1 MTGSDAAGL
10 PGVRLGAD
18 AQPPVPFRLA
28 EKEAMPT
35 TSPGTAGLPLL
46 PPELPV
52 RESVRENEGR
62 WRSPPAHHFTAAGD
76 ADLRE
81 LAEAATAPLSVI
93 VQVTKRCDF
102 GCVFCS
108 ETLHDARPD
117 PGPARRHPGEPGR
130 RAAGVPA
137 AGSRC
142 CAATC
147 PRSSTCTPGSSS
159 ACRPTPPAAWP
170 WRRELAGKVAFVN
183 IGFDG
188 PRATFSRV
196 RGDYDKAMAGLR
208 AFVAA
213 GLPVSLSAVVLRSTL
228 HALPYL
234 YQIAD
239 VLDAGKLKL
248 ILPLR
253 KGNALGLAEREFITV
268 DEARDAFGR
277 LTELRALHDWRPAVR
292 MTPWTAE
299 TEGHMIV
306 VEPSGTPRPGR
317 SMTSPTCS
325 SASATCCRSRSP
337 GSGTATPTRPTTSP
351 STSAPASTPPRAAAR
366 DADLHQHGLAR

>member
-1 MTGSDAAGL
+1 MTTTPPDARDL
-10 PGVRLGAD
+10 PL
-18 AQPPVPFRLA
+18 PVPKLPDR
-28 EKEAMPT
+28 
-35 TSPGTAGLPLL
+35 TSGRP
-46 PPELPV
+46 
-52 RESVRENEGR
+52 NEG
-62 WRSPPAHHFTAAGD
+62 PVTFTDGHHFTTAGTD
-76 ADLRE
+76 DVRE

-108 ETLHDARPD
+108 ETLMMPD
-117 PGPARRHPGEPGR
+117 PTLDQLDVIRANLAGVQRVFLSGGEPLLR
-130 RAAGVPA
+130 RDLPEIVDMFSGFILGLPTNATRGVAMAPQ
-137 AGSRC
+137 
-142 CAATC
+142 
-147 PRSSTCTPGSSS
+147 
-159 ACRPTPPAAWP
+159 
-170 WRRELAGKVAFVN
+170 LAGKVAFVN
-183 IGFDG
+183 VGFDG
-188 PRATFSRV
+188 PRATFSKV
-196 RGDYDKAMAGLR
+196 RGDYDKAIAGLR

-239 VLDAGKLKL
+239 VLDCGKLKL

-277 LTELRALHDWRPAVR
+277 LTELRTLHDWRPAVR

-306 VEPSGTPRPGR
+306 VEPSGDAQAWPVYDQPDLFLSLGNLLQEPVTRIWDRYPYKRNHFAKYLG
-317 SMTSPTCS
+317 
-325 SASATCCRSRSP
+325 ASIY
-337 GSGTATPTRPTTSP
+337 TAAR
-351 STSAPASTPPRAAAR
+351 STP
-366 DADLHQHGLAR
+366 